1 MQVTNKHVLE
11 WVKQVEELTKP
22 KEVVFIDGSEAQL
35 EALRAEAMATG
46 ELIKLNE
53 ELLPGCYLH
62 RSNPNDVARVEDRTF
77 ICTDTFEATG
87 PINNWMKSDEA
98 YAMLNKIYDGCM
110 KDRTMYVIPYVMGPV
125 GSPFSRI
132 GFEITDSIYVVVSMA
147 IMAFIGEDV
156 INMLGDSDY
165 FVKGIHA
172 KADVDPEKRYICH
185 FPDDNTIMSINSAY
199 GGNALLGKK
208 CFALRI
214 ASTQGKKEG
223 WLAEHMLILG
233 IENPQGETKYIAA
246 AFPSACG
253 KTNLAMLI
261 PPEVYAK
268 EGYKV
273 WCVGDDIAWIHVGED
288 GRFWAINPENGFFG
302 VAPGTSAKTN
312 KNALESTKKGAIFTN
327 VVHNLENNTV
337 WWEGMDKNPPMN
349 AVDWKG
355 NKWDGTMG
363 TKGAHPNSRF
373 TAPKLNCPCISS
385 EANNPNGVPLS
396 AIFFGGRRAKALPLV
411 YEARDFEHGVFVGSA
426 MASETTAAT
435 TGAVGV
441 VRRDPMAMLPFCG
454 YHMGDYYA
462 HWLEVGKKATNPPK
476 FFNVNWFRTD
486 DEGNFMWPGFG
497 ENMRVLMWALD
508 RCEGKVG
515 ADESALGYMPKPEDL
530 NIEGLDLTTEDIKN
544 LLTVDKESWK
554 AEIESIEAFY
564 AKIGKY
570 PEEMQKQI
578 DILKKN
584 ILG

>member
-35 EALRAEAMATG
+35 QALREEAMATG

-214 ASTQGKKEG
+214 AST
-223 WLAEHMLILG
+223 HR
-233 IENPQGETKYIAA
+233 
-246 AFPSACG
+246 
-253 KTNLAMLI
+253 
-261 PPEVYAK
+261 V
-268 EGYKV
+268 
-273 WCVGDDIAWIHVGED
+273 
-288 GRFWAINPENGFFG
+288 R
-302 VAPGTSAKTN
+302 
-312 KNALESTKKGAIFTN
+312 
-327 VVHNLENNTV
+327 
-337 WWEGMDKNPPMN
+337 
-349 AVDWKG
+349 
-355 NKWDGTMG
+355 
-363 TKGAHPNSRF
+363 
-373 TAPKLNCPCISS
+373 
-385 EANNPNGVPLS
+385 
-396 AIFFGGRRAKALPLV
+396 RRA
-411 YEARDFEHGVFVGSA
+411 GS
-426 MASETTAAT
+426 
-435 TGAVGV
+435 
-441 VRRDPMAMLPFCG
+441 
-454 YHMGDYYA
+454 
-462 HWLEVGKKATNPPK
+462 
-476 FFNVNWFRTD
+476 
-486 DEGNFMWPGFG
+486 
-497 ENMRVLMWALD
+497 
-508 RCEGKVG
+508 
-515 ADESALGYMPKPEDL
+515 L
-530 NIEGLDLTTEDIKN
+530 NICSSSVSKIHRVKQSTSQLHSH
-544 LLTVDKESWK
+544 LLAARQTLLCLFHLKFTLRK
-554 AEIESIEAFY
+554 AIRYGA
-564 AKIGKY
+564 
-570 PEEMQKQI
+570 
-578 DILKKN
+578 
-584 ILG
+584 